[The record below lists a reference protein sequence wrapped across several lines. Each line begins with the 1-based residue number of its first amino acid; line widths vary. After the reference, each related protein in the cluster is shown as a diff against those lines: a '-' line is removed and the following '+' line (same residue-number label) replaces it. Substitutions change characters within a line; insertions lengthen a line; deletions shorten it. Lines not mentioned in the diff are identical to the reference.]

1 MGLGNSA
8 NSELLSS
15 HKQFPSS
22 KKHLTLFSI
31 PHALSSKSDSIYR
44 ADPKR
49 HQPSIRAAVKQTR
62 REAAD
67 AISRGEGGTSV
78 GCLERHHFLSVGT
91 IPQLLLHALGKQQL
105 SIQALIFVSSLPEGS
120 PKPKPRCYCTY

>member
-78 GCLERHHFLSVGT
+78 GCLERHHFLSVGGT
-91 IPQLLLHALGKQQL
+91 
-105 SIQALIFVSSLPEGS
+105 
-120 PKPKPRCYCTY
+120 YCTITAIACSWEATIVHSSIDIRVIPPERQPEAQT